1 MKNATTKSV
10 RAAREGAFTLVEIL
24 IVVVILGIL
33 ATIVIPQ
40 FSNASAEARENTLKD
55 DLRYLRVQIQVFKA
69 QHLDHAPGYPGGIT
83 SATATE
89 TDFVNQ
95 MTECSDDECNINAT
109 PTSVFQFGPYL
120 TRMPENP
127 MNGSAEIKIIAAG
140 ATIAPD
146 PADAGKYGWLYQ
158 PNTQQV
164 MANLT
169 GNDSTGT
176 TSFSQY

>member
-1 MKNATTKSV
+1 MSNATTKFV
-10 RAAREGAFTLVEIL
+10 GAGRDAAFTLVEIL

-33 ATIVIPQ
+33 ASIVIPQ
-40 FSNASAEARENTLKD
+40 FSNASTEARENTLKD
-55 DLRYLRVQIQVFKA
+55 DLRYLRVQIQVFQA
-69 QHLDHAPGYPGGIT
+69 QHMDHAPGYPGGNT

-95 MTECSDDECNINAT
+95 MTECSDDECNLSVT
-109 PTSVFQFGPYL
+109 PTAVYQFGPYL

-127 MNGSAEIKIIAAG
+127 VNGSSEIKIIGAG
-140 ATIAPD
+140 VTMAPD

-158 PNTQQV
+158 PSTQQV

-169 GNDSTGT
+169 GNDSTGNT
-176 TSFSQY
+176 PFSQY

>member
-1 MKNATTKSV
+1 MKNATTKAV
-10 RAAREGAFTLVEIL
+10 RAGRDAAFTLVEIL
-24 IVVVILGIL
+24 IVVVILGIM

-40 FSNASAEARENTLKD
+40 FSNASTEARENTLKD

-69 QHLDHAPGYPGGIT
+69 QHMDHSPGYPGGNT
-83 SATATE
+83 SSTATE

-95 MTECSDDECNINAT
+95 MTESSDDECNISANPSSAC
-109 PTSVFQFGPYL
+109 PYGPYL

-140 ATIAPD
+140 ATVAPD

-158 PNTQQV
+158 PSTQQV

-176 TSFSQY
+176 TPFSQY